1 MVDQLKGYKQKIVE
15 NNFAPSAFVFYFSIA
30 LVSAGIELIFFL
42 VLGMM
47 CFVFTMRIMLITC
60 WCFGYC
66 STVLTQK
73 HGLEWPMLCLWADAE
88 EAGRDPVQES
98 WPKVAKGRFHNRTSC
113 PVHKLGSVGWELP
126 VPAGERVGHCS
137 VSSYTVDHLFL
148 SDFNSLSLFPLCC
161 N

>member
-60 WCFGYC
+60 
-66 STVLTQK
+66 
-73 HGLEWPMLCLWADAE
+73 
-88 EAGRDPVQES
+88 
-98 WPKVAKGRFHNRTSC
+98 
-113 PVHKLGSVGWELP
+113 
-126 VPAGERVGHCS
+126 
-137 VSSYTVDHLFL
+137 
-148 SDFNSLSLFPLCC
+148 
-161 N
+161 